1 MNRPPTDGVRVAVD
15 DLTDLAA
22 TIFEAVPISAEHAA
36 LIASKL
42 VECDLRGV
50 VSHGTLQVKRY
61 VRSLQ
66 QRTANPEPEIRV
78 LKEGPATTALSG
90 DGGMGYIVSHRA
102 MEMTIARAKEIGIGA
117 ATTTYHDHLGS
128 AGNWVRMAMREGLVG
143 ICTSGRSTAAS
154 YARDETI
161 RGSIQGSPP
170 LAFGFPGGAGHST
183 FLLDYASHYSIEDDG
198 TFEKYPAVFIKA
210 IGMAHVG
217 NILSGTLG
225 GQMLPEFAPEKLEF
239 AGANQSGFFLA
250 LDVNCFSD
258 LDAFTA
264 DMDHLLD
271 ETAQM
276 KPFPGFSASHL
287 PGGQELG
294 LETEYRRDGVPI
306 PAAAVLG
313 LEEVAAE
320 FSIPTPW

>member
-1 MNRPPTDGVRVAVD
+1 MNKPPDDGLRVAVD

-22 TIFEAVPISAEHAA
+22 TIFRAVPIPDEHAA
-36 LIASKL
+36 LIAGKL

-50 VSHGTLQVKRY
+50 VSHGTLQVPRY

-66 QRTANPEPEIRV
+66 ERTANPDPQVRL
-78 LKEGPATTALSG
+78 LKEGPATAALSG

-102 MEMTIARAKEIGIGA
+102 MEMAIARAKAIGIGA

-143 ICTSGRSTAAS
+143 ICTSGRSAS
-154 YARDETI
+154 PSYPRDDTI
-161 RGSIQGSPP
+161 RSSIQGSPP
-170 LAFGFPGGAGHST
+170 LAFGFPGGEGHPT
-183 FLLDYASHYSIEDDG
+183 FLLDYASHYSIADDG

-225 GQMLPEFAPEKLEF
+225 GQMLPEFDREKLEF
-239 AGANQSGFFLA
+239 SGANQSGFFLA
-250 LDVNCFSD
+250 LDVTCFSD
-258 LDAFTA
+258 LDAFRA
-264 DMDHLLD
+264 DMDHLMD

-294 LETEYRRDGVPI
+294 LESEYRRDGVPI
-306 PAAAVLG
+306 SAGAMRG